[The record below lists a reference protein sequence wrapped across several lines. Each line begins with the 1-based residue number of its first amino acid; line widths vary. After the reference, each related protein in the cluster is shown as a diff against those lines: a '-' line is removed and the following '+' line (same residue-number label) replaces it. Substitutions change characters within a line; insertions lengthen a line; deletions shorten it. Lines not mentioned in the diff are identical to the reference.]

1 MASTTGEL
9 KLLFVSTSVGP
20 IGSGRGGGVE
30 LTLANMVKE
39 LGRRGHRCTVI
50 APKGSS
56 LPGTSLIEVAG
67 ALQPYAQYQ
76 GRDAPVVM
84 PPASVLGAMWETAAR
99 LQHQFDLIVNLA
111 YDWLPF
117 YLTPFLGTPVV
128 HLVSMGSLSEAM
140 DAAICHVARSYPARV
155 AVHTRV
161 QGSTFPCPTPLR
173 PIGTGMNL
181 DLYPYNHAPER
192 RLCWVGRIAPE
203 KGLEDA
209 VAAARTTGIPLDI
222 CGTLQDEE
230 YWSAIRRE
238 FPDAPLTYYGFL
250 DTAGLAAV
258 IGNSQALL
266 MTPKWVEALGN
277 VAIEALACGTPVIA
291 YRRGGP
297 AEIVEDGRSGWLV
310 EPDSV
315 PDLVAAVENV
325 QALDR
330 SACRLQAER
339 QYSLPAWGERL
350 EAWFAAALLRQAVIR
365 QHER

>member
-1 MASTTGEL
+1 MTSTTGNL

-39 LGRRGHRCTVI
+39 LGRRGHQCTVI
-50 APKGSS
+50 APRGSI
-56 LPGTSLIEVAG
+56 LPGIHLIETAG
-67 ALQPYAQYQ
+67 TVQPYAQYQ
-76 GRDAPVVM
+76 GRDAPIVM
-84 PPASVLGAMWETAAR
+84 PPAPVLGAMWDAAAR
-99 LQHQFDLIVNLA
+99 LQPQFDLIVNLA

-117 YLTPFLGTPVV
+117 YLTPFLRTPVV
-128 HLVSMGSLSEAM
+128 HLISMGSLSDAM
-140 DAAICHVARSYPARV
+140 DDVICRVARSYPSRV
-155 AVHTRV
+155 AVHTRA
-161 QGSTFPCPTPLR
+161 QGATFPCASLLR

-209 VAAARTTGIPLDI
+209 VAVAQTTGLPLEI
-222 CGTLQDEE
+222 CGTLQDQE

-238 FPDAPLTYYGFL
+238 FPDAPIAYHGFL
-250 DTAGLAAV
+250 DTTGLAAV
-258 IGNSQALL
+258 MGNCCALL

-297 AEIVEDGRSGWLV
+297 AEIVEDGRTGWLV

-315 PDLVAAVENV
+315 PDLIAAVESV
-325 QALDR
+325 EALDR
-330 SACRLQAER
+330 RACHAQAARE
-339 QYSLPAWGERL
+339 YSLPAWGERL
-350 EAWFAAALLRQAVIR
+350 EAWFAAAVLGQAEAR
-365 QHER
+365 YGR